1 MLMNEYDT
9 SACRTENFWECKE
22 RVGRLGITNL
32 VKAYEY
38 IYMFRE
44 ILDSNDE
51 IFDDFNDV
59 ISPLAETIK
68 ECETDK
74 VCPICGSKLYL
85 SDLPQ
90 YDYVCAECDEN
101 FYECEVK

>member
-1 MLMNEYDT
+1 MINEFDT
-9 SACRTENFWECKE
+9 RELRTENFWECKE
-22 RVGRLGITNL
+22 RVGRLGIMNV

-38 IYMFRE
+38 IYMLSE
-44 ILDSNDE
+44 LIDPNNEVLNDL
-51 IFDDFNDV
+51 ND
-59 ISPLAETIK
+59 IIKPLAETIK
-68 ECETDK
+68 ECETERI
-74 VCPICGSKLYL
+74 CPFCGSKLYL